1 MDASS
6 PRTSTLTRGATA
18 ALLLAAATLL
28 LLGGRAAAHGMEV
41 RGHVAR
47 GTPRPVAE
55 CMVRLGYS
63 AGACEVGMFTGTSE
77 PSWERDP
84 ALAEVAAAVRA
95 VAAAGGRWE
104 LREVRGTTL
113 VCARIPDARPACA
126 ADVRAALRLG
136 GAGSPAHH

>member
-1 MDASS
+1 MHAST
-6 PRTSTLTRGATA
+6 PRTRTARRGPGA
-18 ALLLAAATLL
+18 AILLAATTLL
-28 LLGGRAAAHGMEV
+28 LLGGLAAAEKIEV
-41 RGHVAR
+41 RGQVAR

-95 VAAAGGRWE
+95 VGAAGGRWE
-104 LREVRGTTL
+104 LRQVRGTTL
-113 VCARIPDARPACA
+113 VCARIPGDRTACA
-126 ADVRAALRLG
+126 ADVRAALRPS
-136 GAGSPAHH
+136 GAHAHDRR